1 MADTLALIKELH
13 LRKLYIQEDIVELTV
28 KKQNIEQQINQ
39 LILSIPPNKQ
49 RQPLR
54 KNSLVSKFCTPTKI
68 SNELADF
75 LNKERGT
82 EMARNEI
89 TREINKYIR
98 INNLQDKENKRNIN
112 PDAKI
117 SNLFNLN
124 DADELTY
131 FNLQRYISPHVT
143 S

>member
-98 INNLQDKENKRNIN
+98 INNLEDKENKRNIN

>member
-28 KKQNIEQQINQ
+28 KKQNIERQINQ

-54 KNSLVSKFCTPTKI
+54 KKSLVSKFCTPTKI
-68 SNELADF
+68 SDELADF
-75 LNKERGT
+75 LSKERGT

-124 DADELTY
+124 DGDELTY

-143 S
+143 F